1 MEGSGPRDGAD
12 RPASYALPA
21 VRGGGPDR
29 TLQVGS
35 LLQRTLQE
43 ILARGLN
50 DPRYRGLVSILE
62 VRVSPDLADAT
73 VFVSVLPDEHGKLT
87 IAALEHARGHLASK
101 LRSGTA
107 LRRIPRLSFRLDD
120 RLKRAADLEGAI
132 RTGLDESAP
141 RPAPLSPFDQ
151 PPDATGD
158 TTP

>member
-21 VRGGGPDR
+21 ARGGGPSR
-29 TLQVGS
+29 PLQVGS
-35 LLQRTLQE
+35 LLMRTLQE

-73 VFVSVLPDEHGKLT
+73 VFVSVLPEEQGKLT
-87 IAALEHARGHLASK
+87 LAALEHARGHLPSK

-107 LRRIPRLSFRLDD
+107 LRRIPRLAFRLDD

-141 RPAPLSPFDQ
+141 RPAPLSPFDS
-151 PPDATGD
+151 PPDETGD